1 MVPKE
6 EILYPGIV
14 QLLQHFGWT
23 WIGLFAP
30 DNDNG
35 ERFMRILKPLLTSH
49 GICVAISQ
57 SLPEM
62 NVPKVTLTTG
72 FHFLWRQVKVFIF
85 YGEKRSISSGLF
97 LLKRLLEH
105 LLDSTVGK
113 VWITTVLWDL
123 SVLFSMDASES
134 RQGHWFF
141 SFAIQM
147 KRRPKY
153 EQVNEK
159 HLFSYEVEFFDC
171 TYSKHELSVKG
182 RGRCKQKGDMP
193 LNVLEYSLTPES
205 YSIYHSALA
214 VAYAVHAAMSSTSK
228 NMRRCRRADNL
239 DLPEL
244 HPWQSLPGSRCVESC
259 RPGFLKAIREGELIC
274 CYDCLPCPEGTIST
288 QEDAA
293 TCNKCPPDQ
302 HPNKDQSQCIP
313 KDITFLSYEE
323 SLGNILVSIALLLS
337 ITTCIVLGVFITN
350 QETPIVKANN
360 RDLSYVLLVSLL
372 LSFLSSFL
380 FIGRPSE
387 ATCLLQQIAFNVIFS
402 VAVSSLLAKTI
413 TVVLAF
419 LATSPGNRAR
429 RWLGKTLANA
439 IVLSCSS
446 VQVLICSLW
455 LGLSPPFPDSDM
467 HSQPGEIL
475 LKCNPGSPAMFYAAL
490 GYLGFLAGVCFTVAF
505 LARKL
510 PGSFNE
516 AQLITFS
523 MLVFCSVW
531 VSFVP
536 TYLSTKGKYLVA
548 VQVFSILAS
557 GAGLLVGIFLPKSY
571 IILLRPDLNT
581 KEHLKN

>member
-1 MVPKE
+1 MARMNTNYLTFFFAMEEVSQDPRLFPNATLGYNVYENYFHPRITYDAMLDLLSPGQRSIPNYRCGRQKEPLAVLEGANSEISGHVSNILSIYKIPQVSYDVTSRDSEHNALFPFFYRMVPKE

-244 HPWQSLPGSRCVESC
+244 HPWQVSPF
-259 RPGFLKAIREGELIC
+259 FLIHPMFAQNYRRNLRILTSREG
-274 CYDCLPCPEGTIST
+274 
-288 QEDAA
+288 Q
-293 TCNKCPPDQ
+293 
-302 HPNKDQSQCIP
+302 
-313 KDITFLSYEE
+313 
-323 SLGNILVSIALLLS
+323 
-337 ITTCIVLGVFITN
+337 
-350 QETPIVKANN
+350 
-360 RDLSYVLLVSLL
+360 
-372 LSFLSSFL
+372 
-380 FIGRPSE
+380 
-387 ATCLLQQIAFNVIFS
+387 
-402 VAVSSLLAKTI
+402 KT
-413 TVVLAF
+413 
-419 LATSPGNRAR
+419 
-429 RWLGKTLANA
+429 
-439 IVLSCSS
+439 
-446 VQVLICSLW
+446 
-455 LGLSPPFPDSDM
+455 
-467 HSQPGEIL
+467 
-475 LKCNPGSPAMFYAAL
+475 
-490 GYLGFLAGVCFTVAF
+490 
-505 LARKL
+505 
-510 PGSFNE
+510 
-516 AQLITFS
+516 
-523 MLVFCSVW
+523 
-531 VSFVP
+531 
-536 TYLSTKGKYLVA
+536 
-548 VQVFSILAS
+548 
-557 GAGLLVGIFLPKSY
+557 
-571 IILLRPDLNT
+571 
-581 KEHLKN
+581 